1 MNVWNAF
8 LKLNDYKNF
17 RFYCIEIP
25 SHKVE
30 FSLSE
35 IIPDE
40 ENSVLYFVNVIN
52 FPTPMILV
60 SYFDKVGVKQKT
72 WDDFIDMIF
81 VNSTNIFLLKNAII
95 HYLIMKNYFYT

>member
-1 MNVWNAF
+1 
-8 LKLNDYKNF
+8 
-17 RFYCIEIP
+17 
-25 SHKVE
+25 
-30 FSLSE
+30 
-35 IIPDE
+35 
-40 ENSVLYFVNVIN
+40 
-52 FPTPMILV
+52 MILV